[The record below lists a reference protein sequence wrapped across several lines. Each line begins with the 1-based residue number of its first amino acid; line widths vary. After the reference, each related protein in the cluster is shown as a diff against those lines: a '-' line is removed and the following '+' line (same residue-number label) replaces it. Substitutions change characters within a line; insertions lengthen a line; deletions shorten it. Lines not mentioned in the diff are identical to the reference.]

1 MSPRLHSRGGPNAK
15 SKKQRNLR
23 LRDSFLDFGCRFAY
37 NTPTPVRAAQEGRKN
52 GKENLE
58 ESEKAGTDEAVAEKV
73 TRSKQARPSR
83 VRSASPNRRAPARF
97 YLNSF
102 APARSYLN

>member
-1 MSPRLHSRGGPNAK
+1 MSPRLHSRGSPNAK

-37 NTPTPVRAAQEGRKN
+37 NTPTPVRADQEGRKN

-73 TRSKQARPSR
+73 TRSKQTGRPGPRVSGARPPT
-83 VRSASPNRRAPARF
+83 AALLRAF
-97 YLNSF
+97 I
-102 APARSYLN
+102 